1 MLFAFAFRSIP
12 FGNNFLN
19 WLSNNITLNA
29 ASAFLF
35 RVSHSSDDGFP
46 SACQMRPQHEADNS
60 NRNGNHH
67 RVQHGK
73 SSVLVFVSL
82 PSVPYE
88 DRGPR
93 AASPS
98 PSVAPSDDLEDLQT
112 QYDWPIADFTPV
124 HPAPVDPAPVEP
136 AATPTLRLARWRQA
150 RAQQKPNARRPHA
163 ARPRGV
169 LCFDLI

>member
-35 RVSHSSDDGFP
+35 RVSHSSGDGFP
-46 SACQMRPQHEADNS
+46 SACLMPPQHEADNS

-67 RVQHGK
+67 RDQHGK

-93 AASPS
+93 AGGNEPYKETPPQFSFLFIILLTRKL
-98 PSVAPSDDLEDLQT
+98 VLQT
-112 QYDWPIADFTPV
+112 WS
-124 HPAPVDPAPVEP
+124 
-136 AATPTLRLARWRQA
+136 
-150 RAQQKPNARRPHA
+150 
-163 ARPRGV
+163 PRGCRPGV
-169 LCFDLI
+169 LEATGQKVKVWIGDG

>member
-67 RVQHGK
+67 RDQHGK

-93 AASPS
+93 AGGNEPYKETPPPFSFLFIILLTRKLVLQTWSPRGCR
-98 PSVAPSDDLEDLQT
+98 PGWLGAVGQNANVPCRGAVAPTS
-112 QYDWPIADFTPV
+112 FS
-124 HPAPVDPAPVEP
+124 
-136 AATPTLRLARWRQA
+136 
-150 RAQQKPNARRPHA
+150 
-163 ARPRGV
+163 
-169 LCFDLI
+169 

>member
-67 RVQHGK
+67 RDQHGK

-93 AASPS
+93 AGGNEPYKETPPPFSFLFIILLTRKL
-98 PSVAPSDDLEDLQT
+98 VLQT
-112 QYDWPIADFTPV
+112 WS
-124 HPAPVDPAPVEP
+124 
-136 AATPTLRLARWRQA
+136 
-150 RAQQKPNARRPHA
+150 
-163 ARPRGV
+163 PRGCRPGWLGAAGQGANV
-169 LCFDLI
+169 VSTLAVGPTSFS